1 MEKEYKDMSLAER
14 GEATLARKDGYLQLI
29 WSGLNQCY
37 VLLIG
42 DARFRL
48 FENKA
53 AAHEYVGERFG

>member
-1 MEKEYKDMSLAER
+1 MEKDYDDMSSTER
-14 GEATLARKDGYLQLI
+14 GEAILARNDGYLQLI